1 MRYDDEDLQDR
12 LASEYV
18 LGNLHGAARRR
29 LVALMAQRADLRAR
43 VEHWEELM
51 YPFTVRAP
59 RVKAPDQVWQ
69 KIHARISRRAERAG
83 ARRLWW
89 AGFAT
94 AALSCALLAALVVG
108 LLPPHAAPSTMVA
121 VLHNAQAQP
130 ALLFTWTP
138 RQATGRQIAVKVLAH
153 PEMPA
158 GTSWEAW
165 LLIESGDVAPISL
178 GLVTTE
184 VSQLLTLS
192 EAAARALPR
201 ASMIAVTVE
210 PKGGSRSGQPSLPFQ
225 FIAPALRVDG

>member
-12 LASEYV
+12 LASEFV
-18 LGNLHGAARRR
+18 LGNLRGAARRR

-69 KIHARISRRAERAG
+69 KIHARISPRADKAR

-94 AALSCALLAALVVG
+94 AAAACALLALLVVG
-108 LLPPHAAPSTMVA
+108 LLPQAERPSAMVA
-121 VLHNAQAQP
+121 LLHDRQAQP
-130 ALLFTWTP
+130 AILVSWTP
-138 RQATGRQIAVKVLAH
+138 RQAAGRQLLLKILAH
-153 PEMPA
+153 PDMPPN
-158 GTSWEAW
+158 TSWEAW
-165 LLIESGDVAPISL
+165 LIESDGAAPISL
-178 GLVTTE
+178 GLVTAE
-184 VSQLLTLS
+184 VNQLLTIP

-201 ASMIAVTVE
+201 VGAIAVTVE
-210 PKGGSRSGQPSLPFQ
+210 PKGGSPSGQPSLPYLFQ
-225 FIAPALRVDG
+225 GAALRVEG